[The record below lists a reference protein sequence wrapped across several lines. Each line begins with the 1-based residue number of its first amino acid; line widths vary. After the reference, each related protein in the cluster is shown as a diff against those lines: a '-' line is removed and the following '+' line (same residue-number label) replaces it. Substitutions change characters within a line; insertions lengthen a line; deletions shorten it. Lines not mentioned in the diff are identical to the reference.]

1 MQMRRDRDAQSSLRE
16 GSQMAAM
23 LKTVPTSEPA
33 PAPTEPRDE
42 FRAAMREL
50 AGAVS
55 VISAGQGERR
65 AGFVATSVSS
75 LSAEPP
81 TLIVCVNR
89 ASSSWPILREATS
102 FGVNVLSASHR
113 ELAHR
118 FAGRTGA
125 EGAARYEGARWTAL
139 RTGAPLLTDALAS
152 FDCAVEEIIE
162 RHTHAIIIGRVEAV
176 RRNGGGGA
184 LVYWRGDYDQLGW
197 SPEEIS
203 NVIGLA
209 PLRRPEGQGS
219 SSLSQ

>member
-1 MQMRRDRDAQSSLRE
+1 
-16 GSQMAAM
+16 MAAM
-23 LKTVPTSEPA
+23 LKTVPMSEPA
-33 PAPTEPRDE
+33 APPTESRDE

-55 VISAGQGERR
+55 IISAGQGERR

-75 LSAEPP
+75 LSADPP

-89 ASSSWPILREATS
+89 ASSSWPTLREAAS

-125 EGAARYEGARWTAL
+125 EGAARYEGGHWIAL
-139 RTGAPLLTDALAS
+139 RTGAPLLADALAA
-152 FDCAVEEIIE
+152 FDCAVEDVIE
-162 RHTHAIIIGRVEAV
+162 RHSHAILIGRVEAV
-176 RRNGGGGA
+176 RRGDGGGA

-197 SPEEIS
+197 SPEEIA
-203 NVIGLA
+203 NAIGLA
-209 PLRRPEGQGS
+209 PLR
-219 SSLSQ
+219 